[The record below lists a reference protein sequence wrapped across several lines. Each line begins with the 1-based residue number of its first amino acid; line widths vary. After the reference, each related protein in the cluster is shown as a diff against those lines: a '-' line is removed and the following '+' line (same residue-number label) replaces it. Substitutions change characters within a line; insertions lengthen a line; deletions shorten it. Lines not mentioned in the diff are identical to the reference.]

1 VGNPIRTV
9 EDNVEAT
16 EAWNGP
22 LFDIWIE
29 YRDIVAEGLR
39 DHGESALAANP
50 PHEGDR
56 VLDIGCGLGD
66 TTVRLA
72 GLVGA
77 AGHAY
82 GVDVAERMIETA
94 IEEAAEAGLENV
106 SFATCDVE
114 VTKFD
119 RTFDYAFSRMGTM
132 FFANPVAA
140 LRNVREALAPGG
152 LLNMVVWRR
161 KLDNEFMH
169 RAELVVAE
177 YLEEP
182 EEFDVPRCGPGPFS
196 MANADTV
203 TDVLTH
209 AGYEDIRLA
218 RQDLPYKIGNDLEQA
233 VAFSTALG
241 PAAEV
246 LRLWGERV
254 HDIRPKIAADLRSAL
269 ADFVVDGGAVVAPSS
284 TWAVTARRG
293 SSAHRDELVC
303 QPTAVAERRASVM
316 ARGEWTSP
324 RARIDHWAGSRI
336 RRTMQRPTLPATD
349 DTRAPSG
356 SDFDARSKRR
366 AKALMLLLKAVCRV
380 PTDVASTSGRSDLNR
395 RPFGPQPNALPGCAT
410 PRAPGV

>member
-1 VGNPIRTV
+1 MEETIRVV

-22 LFDIWIE
+22 LFDVWIE

-39 DHGESALAANP
+39 DHGESALMANP

-72 GLVGA
+72 GLVGPS
-77 AGHAY
+77 GHAH

-94 IEEAAEAGLENV
+94 IEEAAAAGLANV
-106 SFATCDVE
+106 SFATRDVE
-114 VTKFD
+114 TTTFD
-119 RTFDYAFSRMGTM
+119 QAFDYAYSRMGTM

-140 LRNVREALAPGG
+140 LRNVREALTGGG

-177 YLEEP
+177 YLDEP
-182 EEFDVPRCGPGPFS
+182 EESEAPRCGPGPFS

-203 TDVLTH
+203 TDVLKA

-218 RQDLPYKIGNDLEQA
+218 RQDLPYRIGDDLEHA
-233 VAFSTALG
+233 VAFNMALG

-246 LRLWGERV
+246 LRMWGHRV
-254 HDIRPKIAADLRSAL
+254 DDIRPKIADDLRAAL
-269 ADFVVDGGAVVAPSS
+269 ADYVVDGGAVVAPAS
-284 TWAVTARRG
+284 TWAVTAR
-293 SSAHRDELVC
+293 A
-303 QPTAVAERRASVM
+303 
-316 ARGEWTSP
+316 P
-324 RARIDHWAGSRI
+324 R
-336 RRTMQRPTLPATD
+336 
-349 DTRAPSG
+349 
-356 SDFDARSKRR
+356 
-366 AKALMLLLKAVCRV
+366 
-380 PTDVASTSGRSDLNR
+380 
-395 RPFGPQPNALPGCAT
+395 
-410 PRAPGV
+410 

>member
-1 VGNPIRTV
+1 MSESNGILRIHRNETGVDSAIVGDAIRGV

-22 LFDIWIE
+22 LFDIWMQ

-39 DHGESALAANP
+39 DHGEAALAANP
-50 PHEGDR
+50 PHGGDR

-66 TTVRLA
+66 TTIRLA

-77 AGHAY
+77 AGHAH

-94 IEEAAEAGLENV
+94 IEEAAAAGLENV
-106 SFATCDVE
+106 SFAICDVE

-119 RTFDYAFSRMGTM
+119 QTFDYAFSRMGTM

-161 KLDNEFMH
+161 KRDNEFMQ

-182 EEFDVPRCGPGPFS
+182 EESDVPRCGPGPFS

-203 TDVLTH
+203 SDVLKH

-233 VAFSTALG
+233 VAFNMALG

-246 LRLWGERV
+246 LRMWGERV
-254 HDIRPKIAADLRSAL
+254 DGIRPKIADDLREAL
-269 ADFVVDGGAVVAPSS
+269 AGYVVDGGAVVAPAS
-284 TWAVTARRG
+284 TWAVTAR
-293 SSAHRDELVC
+293 A
-303 QPTAVAERRASVM
+303 RR
-316 ARGEWTSP
+316 
-324 RARIDHWAGSRI
+324 
-336 RRTMQRPTLPATD
+336 
-349 DTRAPSG
+349 
-356 SDFDARSKRR
+356 
-366 AKALMLLLKAVCRV
+366 
-380 PTDVASTSGRSDLNR
+380 
-395 RPFGPQPNALPGCAT
+395 
-410 PRAPGV
+410 

>member
-1 VGNPIRTV
+1 VDDAVREV

-29 YRDIVAEGLR
+29 YRDIVAEGLH
-39 DHGESALAANP
+39 DHGESALMASP
-50 PHEGDR
+50 PREGDR

-72 GLVGA
+72 SLVGA
-77 AGHAY
+77 AGRAH

-106 SFATCDVE
+106 SFAACDVE

-119 RTFDYAFSRMGTM
+119 QTFDYAFSRMGTM

-177 YLEEP
+177 YLDEP
-182 EEFDVPRCGPGPFS
+182 EESDVPRCGPGPFS

-203 TDVLTH
+203 TDVLKH
-209 AGYEDIRLA
+209 AGYVDIRLT
-218 RQDLPYKIGNDLEQA
+218 RQDLPYKIGNDLEHA
-233 VAFSTALG
+233 VAFNLALG

-246 LRLWGERV
+246 LRMWGSRV
-254 HDIRPKIAADLRSAL
+254 DEIRPKIADDLRAAL
-269 ADFVVDGGAVVAPSS
+269 ADYVVEGGAVVAPAS
-284 TWAVTARRG
+284 TWAVTA
-293 SSAHRDELVC
+293 SA
-303 QPTAVAERRASVM
+303 
-316 ARGEWTSP
+316 P
-324 RARIDHWAGSRI
+324 R
-336 RRTMQRPTLPATD
+336 
-349 DTRAPSG
+349 
-356 SDFDARSKRR
+356 
-366 AKALMLLLKAVCRV
+366 
-380 PTDVASTSGRSDLNR
+380 
-395 RPFGPQPNALPGCAT
+395 
-410 PRAPGV
+410 

>member
-1 VGNPIRTV
+1 MSRRLRGRLATERDETDVDSAIVADAIRVV

-22 LFDIWIE
+22 LFEIWIE
-29 YRDIVAEGLR
+29 YRDLVAEGLR
-39 DHGESALAANP
+39 DHGEAALAANP

-72 GLVGA
+72 GLVGPV
-77 AGHAY
+77 GHAH

-114 VTKFD
+114 TTKFD

-152 LLNMVVWRR
+152 FLNMIVWRR

-169 RAELVVAE
+169 RAEEVVAE

-182 EEFDVPRCGPGPFS
+182 EEYDVPRCGPGPFS

-203 TDVLTH
+203 SDIIKH
-209 AGYEDIRLA
+209 AGYENIRLA
-218 RQDLPYKIGNDLEQA
+218 RQDLAYKIGNDLEHA
-233 VAFSTALG
+233 VAFSMALG

-246 LRLWGERV
+246 LRMWGDRV
-254 HDIRPKIAADLRSAL
+254 NEIRPKIAADLRAAL
-269 ADFVVDGGAVVAPSS
+269 ADFVVDGGPVVAPAS
-284 TWAVTARRG
+284 TWAVTAR
-293 SSAHRDELVC
+293 A
-303 QPTAVAERRASVM
+303 
-316 ARGEWTSP
+316 P
-324 RARIDHWAGSRI
+324 R
-336 RRTMQRPTLPATD
+336 
-349 DTRAPSG
+349 
-356 SDFDARSKRR
+356 
-366 AKALMLLLKAVCRV
+366 
-380 PTDVASTSGRSDLNR
+380 
-395 RPFGPQPNALPGCAT
+395 
-410 PRAPGV
+410 